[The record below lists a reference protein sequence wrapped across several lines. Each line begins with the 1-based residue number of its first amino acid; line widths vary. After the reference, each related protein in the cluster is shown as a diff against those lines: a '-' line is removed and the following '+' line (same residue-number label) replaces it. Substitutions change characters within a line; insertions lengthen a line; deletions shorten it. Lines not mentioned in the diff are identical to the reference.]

1 MTMTAADWIA
11 AERHERL
18 IEQDS
23 DYRAALAEDRVLDEA
38 LSGAPDAARNLE
50 VGEYGEEDAALS
62 HLLLL
67 AADARRGGN
76 VDTEAFKRA
85 AMALLAE
92 VVSNR
97 DYAYWERVDGN
108 HRAFTKAYPMPELPS
123 IRRAA

>member
-1 MTMTAADWIA
+1 MTTAPYSISRFPRTASA
-11 AERHERL
+11 
-18 IEQDS
+18 
-23 DYRAALAEDRVLDEA
+23 
-38 LSGAPDAARNLE
+38 
-50 VGEYGEEDAALS
+50 
-62 HLLLL
+62 
-67 AADARRGGN
+67 
-76 VDTEAFKRA
+76 AFKRA